1 MYSKVDPVIKVI
13 QAWKVRREAAQAL
26 SNMAGWEWPATKA
39 AHAAC
44 GTRECE
50 WLLKGRRC
58 CSHKD
63 SDSRL
68 RGGTCCGL
76 AGELQNAGCHVR

>member
-26 SNMAGWEWPATKA
+26 SDMAGWEWPAKKA

-50 WLLKGRRC
+50 WLVMEYEDGDAALKRIRIQG
-58 CSHKD
+58 
-63 SDSRL
+63 
-68 RGGTCCGL
+68 
-76 AGELQNAGCHVR
+76 